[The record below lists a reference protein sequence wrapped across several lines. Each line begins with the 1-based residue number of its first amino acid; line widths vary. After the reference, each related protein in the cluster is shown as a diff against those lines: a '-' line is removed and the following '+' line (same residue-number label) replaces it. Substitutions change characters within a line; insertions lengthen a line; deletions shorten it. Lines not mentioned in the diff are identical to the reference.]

1 MTQTAPDEWQDR
13 QDRQDRQAG
22 AGEQPQLP
30 DAAQEVAGEVAKRVQ
45 RERLPGPLARRRGR
59 VLLFGYIGAL
69 VLVGLLAAA
78 AHMYSVLPG
87 DLAATQELQESSNP
101 ILYALMYGVSYLGYP
116 LLSAII
122 LVVTILLL
130 LARLW
135 IAAVFLVATLIADGI
150 GELLKLIVGR
160 HRPLPDL
167 VHVTQQ
173 INSPSFPSGHTLHYT
188 VFYGFLAFVLA
199 TEFRPSWPR
208 NVLIAVCVLLI
219 VLVGPS
225 RVYLGEH
232 WTSDVLGGYL
242 IGFLCLVPLIAGY
255 LWAKRRFAPRDQRAA

>member
-1 MTQTAPDEWQDR
+1 MTQTAPDEWQNG
-13 QDRQDRQAG
+13 QDGQG
-22 AGEQPQLP
+22 SSTGEQPRLP
-30 DAAQEVAGEVAKRVQ
+30 DAAQEVAGEVAERMQ
-45 RERLPGPLARRRGR
+45 RERVPGPLARRRGR
-59 VLLFGYIGAL
+59 ALLFGYIVAL
-69 VLVGLLAAA
+69 LLVGVLAVA
-78 AHMYSVLPG
+78 AHIYSVLPG
-87 DLAATQELQESSNP
+87 DLAATQELQETSNP
-101 ILYALMYGVSYLGYP
+101 LVFALMYGVSYLGYP
-116 LLSAII
+116 LLSAVII
-122 LVVTILLL
+122 VVTTLLLL

-135 IAAVFLVATLIADGI
+135 IAALFLVLTLIADGI
-150 GELLKLIVGR
+150 GEVLKLVVGR

-208 NVLIAVCVLLI
+208 NVLIAVCALLI

-255 LWAKRRFAPRDQRAA
+255 LWAKRRFAAREQRMG